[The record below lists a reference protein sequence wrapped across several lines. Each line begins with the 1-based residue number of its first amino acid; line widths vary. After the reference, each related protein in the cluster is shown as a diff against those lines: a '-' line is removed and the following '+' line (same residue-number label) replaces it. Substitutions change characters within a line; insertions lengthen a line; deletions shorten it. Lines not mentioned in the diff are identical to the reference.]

1 MEKKINQL
9 AKKFLDFITSDRVAK
24 VLFFLIFL
32 GMGYMIGRLIIGLIF
47 NI

>member
-9 AKKFLDFITSDRVAK
+9 AKKFLEFITSDRLTQ

-32 GMGYMIGRLIIGLIF
+32 GFGYTISRVIIGLIF